1 MSDLLQNISFFLT
14 HQVQKAHMSIVIAK
28 LSNIVQCILNLQQV
42 FNTAC
47 EFIAIIVSIKNLLIN
62 SRRIGLTT
70 IVQYK
75 RESV

>member
-1 MSDLLQNISFFLT
+1 
-14 HQVQKAHMSIVIAK
+14 MSIVIAK